1 MKNKK
6 RHTNH
11 IKALIIAFVV
21 SVCIVI
27 VFPLLMIGVFFV
39 EIDSDTMVEGVV
51 YHTTDVND
59 LDLYGPILPVPI
71 ESFDCYYSLQNASI
85 FSDEVVAPVTGTITL
100 TDENYQTIIDKY
112 DDWKEFTRQFP
123 PLDIGLNEGM
133 AQGMHEYACDDIKK
147 LIETETYLFSEK
159 FVLDEMMILFV
170 SKKDNIIYFY
180 YS

>member
-112 DDWKEFTRQFP
+112 DD
-123 PLDIGLNEGM
+123 
-133 AQGMHEYACDDIKK
+133 
-147 LIETETYLFSEK
+147 
-159 FVLDEMMILFV
+159 
-170 SKKDNIIYFY
+170 
-180 YS
+180 